1 MSADNSAVK
10 DDYFKIDVEAHLWP
24 DVSDISY
31 MPGVKWE
38 HVAFTGITRIMGL
51 PLGETGKVKFPT
63 TNDPEVLIER
73 MDKYGVDMACVMPE
87 SGWGKTH
94 IRPIST
100 NGFIMAACEKYPD
113 RFIFEANVGPLSVR
127 GVEYAIQELEYLV
140 KERNCKLVKMY
151 HPEDTYIN
159 DRKLWPFY
167 QKVSEL
173 GIPVSIHLGWCW
185 VPPNLSKY
193 CLTEL
198 LDEVATEFPNLNII
212 AFHAGWPRYHEL
224 NMIAATHPNVYISLS
239 LLLPWCITAPRRA
252 AEIIGEAIQ
261 FAGADRI
268 LFGTDYCNM
277 EIQIKYAV
285 EGFGTFQ
292 IPKDLQEGYGFGPI
306 TDEDRRKI
314 FGLNLAKLLGIEPRR
329 RVQTYK

>member
-1 MSADNSAVK
+1 MSADNSTIK
-10 DDYFKIDVEAHLWP
+10 DDYFKLDVETHVWP
-24 DVSDISY
+24 DMSDISY
-31 MPGVKWE
+31 MPGIKWE
-38 HVAFTGITRIMGL
+38 HIAAAGVSRILGIP
-51 PLGETGKVKFPT
+51 PLSKDRTGKAQFPT
-63 TNDPEVLIER
+63 TNSPEVLIER
-73 MDKYGVDMACVMPE
+73 MDKYGVDMACVLPE

-113 RFIFEANVGPLSVR
+113 RFIFCANVGPVTVR
-127 GVEYAIQELEYLV
+127 GVEYAIRELEYLV

-159 DRKLWPFY
+159 DKQLWPFY
-167 QKVSEL
+167 KTVSEL
-173 GIPVSIHLGWCW
+173 GIPVCMHLGWCW

-224 NMIAATHPNVYISLS
+224 NMIAALHPNVYISLS
-239 LLLPWCITAPRRA
+239 LLLPWCLTAPRRA

-268 LFGTDYCNM
+268 LFGTDYCNS
-277 EIQIKYAV
+277 EVQIKYAI
-285 EGFGTFQ
+285 EGLNTFQ
-292 IPKDLQEGYGFGPI
+292 IPKDMQEGYGFAPI
-306 TDEDRRKI
+306 TDEDRQKI
-314 FGLNLAKLLGIEPRR
+314 FGLNLAKLLGIEPKRR
-329 RVQTYK
+329 I